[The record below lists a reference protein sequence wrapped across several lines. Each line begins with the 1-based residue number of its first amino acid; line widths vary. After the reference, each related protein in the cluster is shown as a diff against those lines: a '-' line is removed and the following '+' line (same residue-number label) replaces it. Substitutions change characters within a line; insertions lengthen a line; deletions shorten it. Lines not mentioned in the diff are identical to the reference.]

1 MLVGDR
7 DAPVSPEVADQHERG
22 PDDVVVDQR
31 LAEAGVDRLADDALG
46 RPLLA
51 GQHRVGVRALEVRG
65 APEVALLAPALLVVV
80 IGDHL
85 TSPRRERS
93 AGAPAPARADGQ
105 SPAAAFSRSAQYR
118 AHPAQ
123 SILGG
128 IAPRNASAIAGSDVF
143 VRISSSI
150 AAA

>member
-1 MLVGDR
+1 M
-7 DAPVSPEVADQHERG
+7 
-22 PDDVVVDQR
+22 VVDQR
-31 LAEAGVDRLADDALG
+31 LAEAGVDRLAHDALG

-51 GQHRVGVRALEVRG
+51 GQHGVGVRALELRG
-65 APEVALLAPALLVVV
+65 APKVALIAPALLVVV

-85 TSPRRERS
+85 MSPRRERS
-93 AGAPAPARADGQ
+93 ADAPAPARADGQ
-105 SPAAAFSRSAQYR
+105 SSAAAFSRSAQYR
-118 AHPAQ
+118 AHPAH

-128 IAPRNASAIAGSDVF
+128 IARVNASAIAGSEVF